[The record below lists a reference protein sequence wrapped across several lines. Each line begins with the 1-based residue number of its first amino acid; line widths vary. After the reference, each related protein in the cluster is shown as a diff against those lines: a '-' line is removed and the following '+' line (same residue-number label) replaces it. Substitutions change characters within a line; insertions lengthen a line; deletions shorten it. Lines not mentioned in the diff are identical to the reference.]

1 MPKDTIRPCWRLP
14 LLGSRSG
21 ISQRAGPLN
30 RWGQL
35 RLTKGLFRNCT
46 AVSLIVLS
54 FGLAWAGGDSAEHR
68 NPYLWLTS
76 LPRVPIGPAVEK
88 GVDWITLVFG
98 PEFSAV
104 AAAIGSVYE
113 ALKAG
118 LLALPPAIVGGVL
131 VIAVWKLAGRSAG
144 IFAVA
149 AVLLINSIE
158 LWPQTMSTFALMSTA
173 VIATLGIGIPIGIA
187 AAQSSR
193 FEAAINPLLD
203 FMQTMPPF
211 VYLIPAVIM
220 FGIGP
225 VPGILATVFY
235 AVPVPIRLTDV
246 GIRQVSQK
254 VIEAGEAF
262 GCSPIQ
268 LLFKIKLPLALPVII
283 TGVNQTVMYS
293 LGMVIV
299 ASMIGAG
306 GLGAEILR
314 GITRLQLGAGFEAGL
329 AVVFVAI
336 LLDQLG
342 RGLAN
347 AIGGQHRKKTRRTQS
362 SAIAEA
368 SLHEMITTRD

>member
-1 MPKDTIRPCWRLP
+1 MLKHAGLYFSQ
-14 LLGSRSG
+14 LAVLVSRSG
-21 ISQRAGPLN
+21 IWQWAGPLTTWKQ
-30 RWGQL
+30 R
-35 RLTKGLFRNCT
+35 RLTGDLLRICAIVGLI
-46 AVSLIVLS
+46 LLS
-54 FGLAWAGGDSAEHR
+54 SALAWAAGENSEHR
-68 NPYLWLTS
+68 NPYLWLSS
-76 LPRVPIGPAVEK
+76 LPRVPIGAAVEK
-88 GVDWITLVFG
+88 GVDLMTSAFG

-104 AAAIGSVYE
+104 SKAIGGVYG
-113 ALKAG
+113 ALQAG
-118 LLALPPAIVGGVL
+118 LLALPPALVGGVL

-144 IFAVA
+144 VFAVA

-173 VIATLGIGIPIGIA
+173 VIATLGIGVPIGIA

-235 AVPVPIRLTDV
+235 ALPVPIRLTDV

-329 AVVFVAI
+329 AVVIVAV

-342 RGLAN
+342 RGVAR
-347 AIGGQHRKKTRRTQS
+347 AIGGQHRKVRRTQS
-362 SAIAEA
+362 VSKVGPAME
-368 SLHEMITTRD
+368 EMITTKG

>member
-1 MPKDTIRPCWRLP
+1 MTKLAILCFWR
-14 LLGSRSG
+14 LGSRSG
-21 ISQRAGPLN
+21 IRQRAGPPKWVQ
-30 RWGQL
+30 R
-35 RLTKGLFRNCT
+35 RLIDCR
-46 AVSLIVLS
+46 LS
-54 FGLAWAGGDSAEHR
+54 RVGAALPPLLLSSASAWAGSGEISEHR

-76 LPRVPIGPAVEK
+76 LPRLPIGTAVEK
-88 GVDWITLVFG
+88 GVDLITSTFG

-104 AAAIGSVYE
+104 AKAIEGVYGG
-113 ALKAG
+113 LQAG
-118 LLALPPAIVGGVL
+118 LLALPPALVGAVL
-131 VIAVWKLAGRSAG
+131 VIAVWKLAGRGAG

-149 AVLLINSIE
+149 AVLLLNSIE

-173 VIATLGIGIPIGIA
+173 VIATLGIGIPIGIV

-235 AVPVPIRLTDV
+235 ALPVPIRLTDV
-246 GIRQVSQK
+246 GIRQVSNK

-262 GCSPIQ
+262 GCSPTQ

-283 TGVNQTVMYS
+283 TGINQTIMYS

-329 AVVFVAI
+329 AVVIVAV

-342 RGLAN
+342 RGFAS
-347 AIGGQHRKKTRRTQS
+347 AIGGQHRKKIRRMQS
-362 SAIAEA
+362 NSNVRPSLQEA
-368 SLHEMITTRD
+368 ATTND